1 MNCGEI
7 DARVLIIG
15 YGNPLRGDDGL
26 GWHAAEALRKVLDD
40 PSIRIDTCHQL
51 VPELAEPVGRAD
63 LVIFIDA
70 CCDRPP
76 GELGCRPVQATGTA
90 QSMFHHLD
98 AGALL
103 ALAAYIGGKTPRAY
117 VITVGAESF
126 DYTEQLSATVAAVV
140 PRVVETVRRL
150 IHA

>member
-1 MNCGEI
+1 
-7 DARVLIIG
+7 
-15 YGNPLRGDDGL
+15 
-26 GWHAAEALRKVLDD
+26 
-40 PSIRIDTCHQL
+40 
-51 VPELAEPVGRAD
+51 
-63 LVIFIDA
+63 
-70 CCDRPP
+70 
-76 GELGCRPVQATGTA
+76 
-90 QSMFHHLD
+90 MFHHLD

-126 DYTEQLSATVAAVV
+126 DYTEKLSATVAAVV